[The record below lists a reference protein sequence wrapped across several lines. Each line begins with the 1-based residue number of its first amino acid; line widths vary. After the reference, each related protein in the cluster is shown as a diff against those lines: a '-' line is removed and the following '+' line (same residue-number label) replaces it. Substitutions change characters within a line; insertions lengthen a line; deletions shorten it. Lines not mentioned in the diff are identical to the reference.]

1 MTKAITNANLI
12 TENGIIYDGTLI
24 IEDGKIAAFG
34 PAASL
39 EIPEGA
45 EVLNAGGKYVGPGFV
60 DIHCHGGGGKKFE
73 DEPAGAAKHFLSRGE
88 TSVLATL
95 YYDLSLEDTVAAVR
109 RIQTAMSD
117 GSAPNIAGIY
127 MEGPYLNPKY
137 GACPEKNKWKDRINP
152 SAARELCESL
162 GDTVKVWAVAPE
174 REGIEDFVKLAKEVN
189 PTVPIAYAH
198 TEATP
203 AEVFALKKYG
213 LKIQTH
219 STNATKT
226 LPTLSGTRNCG
237 PDEACLYD
245 PEIYAELISDS
256 LAIHVHPDMQRLI
269 YRLKGA
275 DRIILI
281 SDSTAFDYDVPEEM
295 KKCDD
300 LNFDASGDLA
310 GSRLTL
316 DMAARNMMAHTPAG
330 LCEVFKMASLTPAR
344 AVGLDGD
351 IGSIEVGKRANL
363 VLCDDRINLS
373 AVILDGECVHG
384 EL

>member
-1 MTKAITNANLI
+1 MTKAIVNANLI

-24 IEDGKIAAFG
+24 IKDGKIADFG
-34 PAASL
+34 PAASVKV
-39 EIPEGA
+39 PEGA
-45 EVLNAGGKYVGPGFV
+45 AVLDAGGRYVGPGFV
-60 DIHCHGGGGKKFE
+60 DIHCHGGDGKKFE
-73 DEPAGAAKHFLSRGE
+73 ELPAETAKHFLSHGE

-95 YYDLSLEDTVAAVR
+95 YYDLSFDDMKASAR
-109 RIQTAMSD
+109 RIQSAIAD

-152 SAARELCESL
+152 AVARELCECL

-174 REGIEDFVKLAKEVN
+174 REGIEEFVKIAKSVN
-189 PTVPIAYAH
+189 PSAQIAYAH

-213 LKIQTH
+213 LRIQTH

-226 LPTLSGTRNCG
+226 LPTLAGTRNCG
-237 PDEACLYD
+237 PDEACLFD
-245 PEIYAELISDS
+245 PDIYAEMISDS

-269 YRLKGA
+269 YRIKGA
-275 DRIILI
+275 DRLILI

-310 GSRLTL
+310 GSKLTL

-344 AVGLDGD
+344 AAGLSDV
-351 IGSIEVGKRANL
+351 GSIEIGKRANL
-363 VLCDDRINLS
+363 VLCDDRVRLS

-384 EL
+384 GF